1 MDEQDIFSI
10 ELGGLFPDRV
20 NPLRVSGTAGE
31 ILERIA
37 NEWGLEDDE
46 SLELERLLD
55 GVYPSTRAIK
65 AHHMLE
71 DQLGKS
77 GAFASPDMLLFAM
90 VQEGLATHMTEEEF
104 EHFLDEED
112 ADEYEEARGTIDDEW
127 ADGVWER

>member
-20 NPLRVSGTAGE
+20 IPLRLSGTSGE

-37 NEWGLEDDE
+37 NEWGIEDDNT
-46 SLELERLLD
+46 LELERALD

-65 AHHMLE
+65 AHHMIE

-77 GAFASPDMLLFAM
+77 GTFASPDLLI
-90 VQEGLATHMTEEEF
+90 LALIQDGMATYMTDEEYED
-104 EHFLDEED
+104 FLDEEEL
-112 ADEYEEARGTIDDEW
+112 DEYEEARGTIDEEW
-127 ADGVWER
+127 SDGVWEM